1 MTARPLEGRYIEEAV
16 YLYQLGTPWTP
27 STTIIIQPEEVFA
40 KLTAPNAQFWV
51 FVDDDDKVQAMAGFE
66 NIQPIDRTAEPYVVV
81 SEDNQN
87 TGLGW
92 KISQFLFE
100 RRLTLNLRRIQSIVL
115 EDSPS
120 AKFLVKLG
128 FKQEGVLNAMRLREG
143 QPVNGLVFGWV
154 KE

>member
-1 MTARPLEGRYIEEAV
+1 MKALPLEGRFIEEAV
-16 YLYQLGTPWTP
+16 KLYRLGTPWMP
-27 STTIIIQPEEVFA
+27 STVVIIQPEDAFA

-81 SEDNQN
+81 DETKQT

-92 KISQFLFE
+92 KISEFLFE